1 MQDVDTPTEEEIE
14 TPAPVEPEAP
24 EAPAEPEDKEA
35 PAEPE
40 EITVAIGDETPAE
53 EEQEKAPEWVR
64 DLRKQHR
71 ELQRKVREYEAR
83 EQVAP
88 KVQTLGP
95 KPTLEQHDYDT
106 ERYER
111 SLEAWYRQRD
121 EQAKIEAQAKA
132 QAEEAER
139 AWKSRLDT
147 YGKAKAELKVR
158 DFDDAEAVVLEAF
171 NQTQQ
176 GVMLHGADNPAM
188 VVYALGKNPK
198 KAKELAAIAD
208 PVRFAFAVAKLESQ
222 LKIVPRAKPPAPER
236 SVPVGTAPVSGTA
249 DATLERLREQAAKTG
264 DMTAVI
270 RYKQQLKAKKANT

>member
-1 MQDVDTPTEEEIE
+1 MQDVDTPVEEEIE
-14 TPAPVEPEAP
+14 VPEAEPEEVP
-24 EAPAEPEDKEA
+24 EQPAEPE
-35 PAEPE
+35 PEPE

-83 EQVAP
+83 DQVAP
-88 KVQTLGP
+88 KVKPLGE
-95 KPTLEQHDYDT
+95 KPTLEGSDYNT
-106 ERYER
+106 EQYEAA
-111 SLEAWYRQRD
+111 LEAWYRQRD
-121 EQAKIEAQAKA
+121 EQAKLEAQAKA

-139 AWKSRLDT
+139 SWKSRLDS
-147 YGKAKAELKVR
+147 YGKAKADLKVR
-158 DFDDAEAVVLEAF
+158 DFEDAEAVVLESF

-176 GVMLHGADNPAM
+176 GVVLHGADNPAM

-198 KAKELAAIAD
+198 KAKELASIAD

-236 SVPVGTAPVSGTA
+236 ALPVGTAPVSGGS
-249 DATLERLREQAAKTG
+249 DSTLDRLREKAAQTG
-264 DMTAVI
+264 VFTEVHA
-270 RYKQQLKAKKANT
+270 YKQKLKAKKA

>member
-1 MQDVDTPTEEEIE
+1 MQDVDTPTEEEVDTPEAEAVE
-14 TPAPVEPEAP
+14 TKDEEPEAQETP
-24 EAPAEPEDKEA
+24 KEQ
-35 PAEPE
+35 EPE

-132 QAEEAER
+132 KAEEAER

-270 RYKQQLKAKKANT
+270 RYKQQLKAKQR

>member
-1 MQDVDTPTEEEIE
+1 MQDVDTPTEEEVD
-14 TPAPVEPEAP
+14 TPTAAKPESAEPQTVEPEAQ
-24 EAPAEPEDKEA
+24 DT

-40 EITVAIGDETPAE
+40 EITVAIGDETPVE
-53 EEQEKAPEWVR
+53 EEHEKAPEWVR

-71 ELQRKVREYEAR
+71 ELQRKVREYESR

-88 KVQTLGP
+88 KPQALGP

-111 SLEAWYRQRD
+111 SLEAWYRHRD

-147 YGKAKAELKVR
+147 YGKAKSDLKVR

-171 NQTQQ
+171 SQTQQ

-198 KAKELAAIAD
+198 KAKELASIAD

-222 LKIVPRAKPPAPER
+222 LKIIPRAKPPAPEK
-236 SVPVGTAPVSGTA
+236 SVPAGTAPVSGTA
-249 DATLERLREQAAKTG
+249 DATLDRLREQAAKTG
-264 DMTAVI
+264 DMTQVI
-270 RYKQQLKAKKANT
+270 RYKQQLKAKQR